1 MGLIKVSGL
10 GDKGLGEERQ
20 DMIQG
25 GHKRRGGPHCFC
37 LHLARLT
44 PERGI

>member
-25 GHKRRGGPHCFC
+25 GHRRRDWGGPTVSGSS
-37 LHLARLT
+37 L
-44 PERGI
+44 PV